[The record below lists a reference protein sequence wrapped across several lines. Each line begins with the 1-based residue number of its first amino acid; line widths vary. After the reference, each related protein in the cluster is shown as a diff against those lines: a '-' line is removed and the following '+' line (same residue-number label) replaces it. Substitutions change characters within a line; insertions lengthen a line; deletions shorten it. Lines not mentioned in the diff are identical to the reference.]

1 MSAYSCML
9 QSASSLHRGSA
20 DSLIWSKSEFDA
32 ENYTNCMQEM
42 HAAESP
48 AYKLPVFLLQ
58 LRNLL
63 SVKMAVF

>member
-1 MSAYSCML
+1 MGACNRYTFEVVWLSFHAESDHSCP
-9 QSASSLHRGSA
+9 SSDHS
-20 DSLIWSKSEFDA
+20 
-32 ENYTNCMQEM
+32 
-42 HAAESP
+42 AESP